1 MMVLGQYRLALI
13 DTWWYRVSVEQY
25 WLIYDDTGSVE
36 GGSSR
41 YLMVLSQKKA
51 VLVDT

>member
-1 MMVLGQYRLALI
+1 MMVLGQYRLLLI
-13 DTWWYRVSVEQY
+13 DTWWYRVSMERY

-36 GGSSR
+36 GGTGW
-41 YLMVLSQKKA
+41 YMMELGQKKA